1 MVVQVSFSKASAGPH
16 GKSSGSCSGK
26 FSERSEVLSYRQ
38 AFGTVW
44 SELLHEM
51 FESPVDAA
59 QFFRVDASTA
69 EKWWKGLNAPQGWVI
84 GRALAHPKTR
94 DATLKTLVAAL

>member
-1 MVVQVSFSKASAGPH
+1 MAVHVSCPKANPRPR

-26 FSERSEVLSYRQ
+26 FSERAKVLSYRQ
-38 AFGTVW
+38 AFGAVW
-44 SELLHEM
+44 SDLLHEM

-59 QFFRVDASTA
+59 HFFRVDASTA

-84 GRALAHPKTR
+84 GRALAHPQTR
-94 DATLKTLVAAL
+94 EATLKSLVNAA